1 MSRQWQRSAVEP
13 SRCLRRSNEPTTS
26 RQALICSGLGIN
38 LHTTELVDIDILAQ
52 QWHMKGRGPR
62 NRARTETP
70 PALHRQTCIESI
82 GDFCSMSCSRW
93 DLGTD
98 LARAV

>member
-13 SRCLRRSNEPTTS
+13 SRWLRSGNY
-26 RQALICSGLGIN
+26 RQALICSGLAIN
-38 LHTTELVDIDILAQ
+38 LHTTESVDILAQ
-52 QWHMKGRGPR
+52 HWHMKGRGPR
-62 NRARTETP
+62 NRARTETL